1 MRFVKGLPVLG
12 AALLFGAQSLSAQSC
27 TTTPSCG
34 VSNTASATVGIVA
47 QLTLNTTTTD
57 LGTPTQADY
66 LAGHKDAAGPTAT
79 VLANTAWHVA
89 VAGNTGTFSCTGSGC
104 RATKPASD
112 LLWGTVAGTYG
123 NNAGASATLF
133 NGNGTAGTNQQTF
146 FRTNWNLVTD
156 TPGTYTLVVN
166 YTLSEP

>member
-1 MRFVKGLPVLG
+1 MRFVKAVPVLS
-12 AALLFGAQSLSAQSC
+12 AALLFSAISASAQVC

-34 VSNTASATVGIVA
+34 VSNTTSATVGIVA
-47 QLTLNTTTTD
+47 QLTLSSTTTD

-66 LAGHKDAAGPTAT
+66 IAGHKDVPGPTAT

-89 VAGNTGTFSCTGSGC
+89 VVGNTGTFSCTGAGC

-112 LLWGTVAGTYG
+112 LLWGTVSGTYG
-123 NNAGASATLF
+123 NNAGAGATLF
-133 NGNGTAGTNQQTF
+133 SGAGTTGSNQQSF

-156 TPGTYTLVVN
+156 TPGTYTLFVN

>member
-1 MRFVKGLPVLG
+1 MRFLKAVPVVG

-27 TTTPSCG
+27 NVAPSCA
-34 VSNTASATVGIVA
+34 VSNTASATVNIVA

-66 LAGHKDAAGPTAT
+66 IAGHKDAAGPTAT

-89 VAGNTGTFSCTGSGC
+89 VVGNTGTFSCTGAGC

-112 LLWGTVAGTYG
+112 LLWGTVSGTYP
-123 NNAGASATLF
+123 NTALASATLF
-133 NGNGTAGTNQQTF
+133 SGTGTAGSNQQTF
-146 FRTNWNLVTD
+146 FRTNWNLVND
-156 TPGTYTLVVN
+156 TPGTYSLVVN

>member
-1 MRFVKGLPVLG
+1 MRFLKAVPVVG
-12 AALLFGAQSLSAQSC
+12 AALLFSASSLSAQC
-27 TTTPSCG
+27 TANPCTQT
-34 VSNTASATVGIVA
+34 NTASATVGIIA
-47 QLTLNTTTTD
+47 QLSLNTSTTD

-66 LAGHKDAAGPTAT
+66 TAGHKDAAGPTAT

-89 VAGNTGTFSCTGSGC
+89 VQGNTPTFTCTGAGC
-104 RATKPASD
+104 RTGKPAGD
-112 LLWGTVAGTYG
+112 LLWGIVSGTYG

-133 NGNGTAGTNQQTF
+133 SGAGTAGSNQQTF